1 MRAQTVYL
9 AACAAF
15 LLLSIPPE
23 IGRLDLR
30 ETNLLLAFL
39 GAQLVAVTYLSSAVA
54 SSEIAADGEK
64 GVPDLAMSAFQ
75 PAEIA
80 TGKVASSAAYAAY
93 LVAIGLP
100 LTSLAAALRGA
111 ALSAVL
117 QAGVFTW
124 AVGTAA
130 GTWGAWL
137 GARFSSEFTRGF
149 VHWVLLGGL
158 LGGTMLLPR
167 AWWVLSP
174 LRVIEEMLPPD
185 GTLWAV
191 PAAAGYLALAGA
203 GAALINLHVRASRRA
218 AGEV

>member
-15 LLLSIPPE
+15 LMLSIPPE

-30 ETNLLLAFL
+30 EANLLLAFL
-39 GAQLVAVTYLSSAVA
+39 GAQMVAVTYLSSAVA
-54 SSEIAADGEK
+54 SSEIAVDGEK
-64 GVPDLAMSAFQ
+64 GVPDLVMSAFQ
-75 PAEIA
+75 PGAIA
-80 TGKVASSAAYAAY
+80 AGKAASSAAYAAY

-100 LTSLAAALRGA
+100 LMSLAAALRGA

-124 AVGTAA
+124 AVGTVA
-130 GTWGAWL
+130 GTWGTWL
-137 GARFSSEFTRGF
+137 GARFASEFTRGF

-167 AWWVLSP
+167 AWWMVSP
-174 LRVIEEMLPPD
+174 LRVIEESLRPG
-185 GTLWAV
+185 GTWWVV
-191 PAAAGYLALAGA
+191 PAAAGYLVVAGA
-203 GAALINLHVRASRRA
+203 GAALIHGHVRASRRA
-218 AGEV
+218 AGAV